1 MRALAAALAVLWA
14 LRLPLL
20 KASMWAVVLLLLFS
34 ANCFPWYLNWLV
46 PFLAI
51 YPEPALLLWSGL
63 VVLACHVL
71 IEYGAL
77 GTWNY
82 SDQFLWLECGPVH
95 GLLLVSG
102 LRATTRRFPPAL
114 TSLRRA
120 ARRPDRRFPR

>member
-1 MRALAAALAVLWA
+1 MRALAAALAGLWA

-20 KASMWAVVLLLLFS
+20 KASMRAVVLLLFFS
-34 ANCFPWYLNWLV
+34 ANSLPWYLSWLV

-63 VVLACHVL
+63 VVLAYHML

-77 GTWNY
+77 GTWNC
-82 SDQFLWLECGPVH
+82 SDQFLWLEYGPVY

-102 LRATTRRFPPAL
+102 LRAMARRFPPAL